1 MAAPQSKP
9 AEGFRGTPDLLR
21 RLREF
26 QAMMRPIA
34 ELSAKVRSQAP
45 PATLSGAHAE
55 ILDRLR
61 SVSTH
66 LADGL
71 LQAMRDLNDQTR
83 LTYVGPAGEAR
94 EVLRSC
100 VQLLAPDS
108 EVRKQPWF
116 VGVVQG
122 KKLNPTQAE
131 RTRYAVQQRGR
142 DHGHAIEFSEMIDER
157 VGRLA
162 RMVYQQA
169 SAALHAR
176 NQRREVR
183 VLVGYVFALLDDV
196 LPEEAASA

>member
-1 MAAPQSKP
+1 M
-9 AEGFRGTPDLLR
+9 
-21 RLREF
+21 
-26 QAMMRPIA
+26 
-34 ELSAKVRSQAP
+34 
-45 PATLSGAHAE
+45 
-55 ILDRLR
+55 DRLR

-71 LQAMRDLNDQTR
+71 QQSMEDLSDQTR

-94 EVLRSC
+94 EVLRGC
-100 VQLLAPDS
+100 IQLLAPDG

-116 VGVVQG
+116 IGVQQG
-122 KKLNPTQAE
+122 KRLNPTQAE

-142 DHGHAIEFSEMIDER
+142 DHGHAIESTEMIDER
-157 VGRLA
+157 VGRLG

-183 VLVGYVFALLDDV
+183 VLIGYVFALLDDV
-196 LPEEAASA
+196 LPE